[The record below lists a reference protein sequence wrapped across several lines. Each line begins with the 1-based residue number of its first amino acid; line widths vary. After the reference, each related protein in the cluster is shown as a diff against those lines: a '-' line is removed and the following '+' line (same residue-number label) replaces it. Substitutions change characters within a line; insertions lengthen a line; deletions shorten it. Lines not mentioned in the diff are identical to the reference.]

1 VSKSKTPTDDALAEA
16 EGTVAAA
23 RRFAEWKAA
32 NEDRLDALILT
43 YNDQSAARLLEVLRE
58 LFWSER

>member
-1 VSKSKTPTDDALAEA
+1 MSKSRKPTDDVLAEA
-16 EGTVAAA
+16 DGTGAAA

-43 YNDQSAARLLEVLRE
+43 YNDDSASQLLEALRE
-58 LFWSER
+58 LFWSGR